1 MNEAVFQKMLRKLKI
16 TSRYL
21 RYNEEEGDIIESAAY
36 GYITGKKDK
45 KKKAKKTKKKL
56 KEF

>member
-21 RYNEEEGDIIESAAY
+21 RYREE
-36 GYITGKKDK
+36 KKDK
-45 KKKAKKTKKKL
+45 KKEVGKKYVSL
-56 KEF
+56 L